1 MMASALGWLATALS
15 TISYF
20 TKQSATLRKVQ
31 ATAACVWMIYGIA
44 IGAVPV
50 IAANIIVGFAAL
62 YSLLRRVEAQPG
74 REPLA

>member
-1 MMASALGWLATALS
+1 
-15 TISYF
+15 
-20 TKQSATLRKVQ
+20 
-31 ATAACVWMIYGIA
+31 
-44 IGAVPV
+44 V